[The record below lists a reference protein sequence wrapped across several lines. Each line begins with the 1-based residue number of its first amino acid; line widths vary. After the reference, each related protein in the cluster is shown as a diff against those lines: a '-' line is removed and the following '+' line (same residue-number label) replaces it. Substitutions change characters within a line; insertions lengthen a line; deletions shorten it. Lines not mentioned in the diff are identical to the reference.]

1 MTATSGIPSGWKT
14 HPVRAAAAYALV
26 LLSPALAWLA
36 WVSWDGGY
44 ANNAMSVLWFVTVA
58 LGCLIAGIIAPR
70 SKRHY
75 FALAAIATVSTI
87 VTLYLWWSS
96 EDETGLFM
104 VGIMMATPLVIVAS
118 GVVLLI
124 GRLLAQITRGPTSGR
139 RDGR

>member
-1 MTATSGIPSGWKT
+1 MTATSGTPDGWKT
-14 HPVRAAAAYALV
+14 RPMRTAAAYALV
-26 LLSPALAWLA
+26 LLSPALAWSA

-44 ANNAMSVLWFVTVA
+44 ASNAMSVLWFVTVA
-58 LGCLIAGIIAPR
+58 LGCLISGILAPR

-75 FALAAIATVSTI
+75 FTLVAIATVSTI

-104 VGIMMATPLVIVAS
+104 VGIIIVAPLVLVAS

-124 GRLLAQITRGPTSGR
+124 GRLLARFTRGPTSGGG
-139 RDGR
+139 DGQ